1 MKRPGR
7 RAGPAVAL
15 LLVLAGLAAAPGCT
29 VTLGRPFPAENLP
42 ALRIGVTT
50 EADLQALFGEPA
62 FRRVLQSGD
71 FEGTILGWGYGQST
85 SSANKGRELHVET
98 VDGIVNAFVF
108 ASSLEPDATDF
119 DLNLAGQLHEG
130 KSTLADAEK
139 LLGAAD
145 GRLRLPSSL
154 LFDWFGQMKA
164 LQPPA
169 EATQAIVYAFLDLTV
184 QQESANRH
192 VKLLALFA
200 DGNGVVVAVRR
211 FEGTR

>member
-1 MKRPGR
+1 MRDAAR
-7 RAGPAVAL
+7 S
-15 LLVLAGLAAAPGCT
+15 VLAALAVVSLAALAACS
-29 VTLGRPFPAENLP
+29 VTLGRPFPVENMP

-71 FEGTILGWGYGQST
+71 FEGTIVGWGYGQST

-98 VDGIVNAFVF
+98 VDGVVNAYLF

-130 KSTLADAEK
+130 TSTLADAEK

-164 LQPPA
+164 LQPPP

-184 QQESANRH
+184 HQEAANRH

-200 DGNGVVVAVRR
+200 DGNDVVVAVRR